1 MAQPQSRVGQWF
13 WQIGEQK
20 NGPVSL
26 AQMQAMMR
34 AGQLA
39 QDATVWT
46 EGMVEWVPAARVP
59 VLFGTPVTSAHDG
72 AMHLL
77 LPVGPQSGL
86 AIAAGY
92 CGLIG
97 LLVPLIGP
105 IGLILGIYA
114 LRDLKQ
120 HPEKRGRGRAITGI
134 ILGGL
139 ESALLLMFLL
149 LLGPEIMH
157 LMHR

>member
-1 MAQPQSRVGQWF
+1 MVQPQARAGQWF
-13 WQIGEQK
+13 WRVGEQK
-20 NGPVSL
+20 HGPVSL
-26 AQMQAMMR
+26 AQLQAMAR

-39 QDATVWT
+39 QDVTVWT

-59 VLFGTPVTSAHDG
+59 VLFAPPAASLADDR
-72 AMHLL
+72 AMNLL
-77 LPVGPQSGL
+77 LPLGPQSGL

-97 LLVPLIGP
+97 VLVPLVGT
-105 IGLILGIYA
+105 IGLILGLYA

-120 HPEKRGRGRAITGI
+120 HPEKRGRGRALTGI

-139 ESALLLMFLL
+139 GTVLWLLWMVA
-149 LLGPEIMH
+149 IAM
-157 LMHR
+157 RR

>member
-1 MAQPQSRVGQWF
+1 MVQPQAGPGQWF
-13 WQIGEQK
+13 WRVGEQK
-20 NGPVSL
+20 HGPVSL
-26 AQMQAMMR
+26 AQLQAMAR

-39 QDATVWT
+39 QGVTVWT

-59 VLFGTPVTSAHDG
+59 VVFAAPAAPVDHG
-72 AMHLL
+72 ALHLV

-97 LLVPLIGP
+97 LLVPLVGP

-120 HPEKRGRGRAITGI
+120 HPEKRGRGRALTGI

-139 ESALLLMFLL
+139 GAALWLLWLVTVVFL
-149 LLGPEIMH
+149 
-157 LMHR
+157 HR

>member
-1 MAQPQSRVGQWF
+1 MAQPQARAGEWF
-13 WQIGEQK
+13 WRIGEQQH
-20 NGPVSL
+20 GPVSL
-26 AQMQAMMR
+26 AQLQAMAR

-39 QDATVWT
+39 QNVTVWT
-46 EGMVEWVPAARVP
+46 QGMVEWVPAVRVP
-59 VLFGTPVTSAHDG
+59 VLFSPPPAAVDHG

-86 AIAAGY
+86 AIGAGY

-97 LLVPLIGP
+97 LLVPLVGP
-105 IGLILGIYA
+105 VGLILGLYA

-134 ILGGL
+134 ALGGL
-139 ESALLLMFLL
+139 GTALWLVWV
-149 LLGPEIMH
+149 IAIAARH
-157 LMHR
+157 

>member
-1 MAQPQSRVGQWF
+1 MVQPQARAGQWF
-13 WQIGEQK
+13 WRVGEQK

-26 AQMQAMMR
+26 AQLQAMAR
-34 AGQLA
+34 GGQLA
-39 QDATVWT
+39 QDVTVWT

-59 VLFGTPVTSAHDG
+59 VLFGTPVTSAPDG

-105 IGLILGIYA
+105 IGLILGLYA

-120 HPEKRGRGRAITGI
+120 HPEKRGRGRALTGI

-139 ESALLLMFLL
+139 GSALWLLWLVTAVL
-149 LLGPEIMH
+149 A
-157 LMHR
+157 HR